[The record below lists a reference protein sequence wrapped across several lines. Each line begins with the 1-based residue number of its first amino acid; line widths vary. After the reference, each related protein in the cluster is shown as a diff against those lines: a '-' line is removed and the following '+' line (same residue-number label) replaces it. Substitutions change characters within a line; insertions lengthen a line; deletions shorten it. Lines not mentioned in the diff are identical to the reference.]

1 MSAFPGLTWIAGCLL
16 LIPFPCFFFYIYIY
30 IRDDGGGGGGDLA
43 AQVDLTLAVLWRLRP
58 LLG

>member
-1 MSAFPGLTWIAGCLL
+1 MDCWLSPPHSFSL
-16 LIPFPCFFFYIYIY
+16 FFFFNIYIY

>member
-16 LIPFPCFFFYIYIY
+16 LIPFPCFFFLNS
-30 IRDDGGGGGGDLA
+30 GGDGGGDLA